1 MQSKIAF
8 ITMTRAR
15 SEAEAALLLSSV
27 ETLAGLGQP
36 VFITDDPVS
45 LPGFTKQLCSLPG
58 VKVRQGGQSLAQR
71 VKWAVQRAFEQHE
84 LVIYTEPDKKHF
96 FQHGMARLIEEADT
110 DRGPGIILPARDRAS
125 FLTFPLAQRWT
136 EQCFAELARKYLADL
151 PDPLYGP
158 FTMRREPVREFVQ
171 SAHDDL
177 GWGWRIYV
185 LARCA
190 LAGRGIRAEEG
201 YFPCPEQA
209 EENGWGDRAYRLEQL
224 AQNVN
229 GLRAALLDSI
239 GIT

>member
-1 MQSKIAF
+1 
-8 ITMTRAR
+8 MTRAR
-15 SEAEAALLLSSV
+15 SEAEAALLLSSI
-27 ETLAGLGQP
+27 ESLARLQRP
-36 VFITDDPVS
+36 IFITDDPVS
-45 LPGFTKQLCSLPG
+45 LPGFTKQLCGLPG
-58 VKVRQGGQSLAQR
+58 VHVRQGGQSLAQR
-71 VKWAVQRAFEQHE
+71 VKWAIQRAFEHHE

-96 FQHGMARLIEEADT
+96 FQDGMARLIEQAES
-110 DRGPGIILPARDRAS
+110 DRGPGVVLPARDRAS
-125 FLTFPLAQRWT
+125 FQTFPPAQRWT

-158 FTMRREPVREFVQ
+158 FAMRREAVREFIQ
-171 SAHDDL
+171 LAHDDL

-190 LAGRGIRAEEG
+190 LAGRGIRVEEG
-201 YFPCPEQA
+201 YFPCPAKQT